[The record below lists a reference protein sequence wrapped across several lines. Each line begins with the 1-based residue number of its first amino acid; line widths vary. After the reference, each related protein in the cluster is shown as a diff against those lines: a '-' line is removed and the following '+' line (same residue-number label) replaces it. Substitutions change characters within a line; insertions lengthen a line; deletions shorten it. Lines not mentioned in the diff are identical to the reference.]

1 MTLRLFTE
9 EIYLMNC
16 TTTELLNRLKQA
28 EDING
33 FIEENSGEF
42 METSFVD
49 FLNEMLVC
57 KNTSV
62 ADVMK
67 GSGQSDYV
75 YKIFRGERKP
85 SRDIVIA
92 VAVGMGLDAD
102 EAQLL
107 LRIAKLARLDPRDKR
122 DSVIIYGLKEKL
134 DIGRI
139 NDILYDLNE
148 ATL

>member
-122 DSVIIYGLKEKL
+122 DSVIIYGLKERL

>member
-1 MTLRLFTE
+1 
-9 EIYLMNC
+9 MNC

-122 DSVIIYGLKEKL
+122 DSVIIYGLKERL
-134 DIGRI
+134 DIGRV